1 VLFRLL
7 GKYQAEILSLL
18 STGKT
23 QSQYQ
28 LAAVQFKLSPL
39 STFPS
44 DEKKK

>member
-7 GKYQAEILSLL
+7 EKYQAEILSLL

-23 QSQYQ
+23 QPQYQ

-39 STFPS
+39 SIFPFE
-44 DEKKK
+44 EKKN